1 MFIKQSTA
9 TAILLGPFVDST
21 DGNTAETGLTVAD
34 IDVDAYKFS
43 DTHPLTKV
51 DITPAGS
58 GSTHDMAHVANGY
71 YSLELTTT
79 DTNTC
84 GELKVTAD
92 ISGALPVWNC
102 FQVVEESIYASLFAA
117 SAAGFNS
124 SGQVAVNSLTSAA
137 ITDVWST
144 DALTEAYA
152 NDGSAGTAAQML
164 YMLWAAVNE
173 FNIAGTTIT
182 AKKLDGSTTAMT
194 WTLDNASSPTS
205 RTRAS

>member
-1 MFIKQSTA
+1 MFLKQSTG
-9 TAILLGPFVDST
+9 TAVLLGPFVDST
-21 DGNTAETGLTVAD
+21 DGGTAETSLTVAN
-34 IDVDAYKFS
+34 IDVDVYKFS
-43 DTHPLTKV
+43 DTHPLAKV

-71 YSLELTTT
+71 YSLELTAT

-84 GELKVTAD
+84 GRLKITAN

-144 DALTEAYA
+144 DPLVEAYA

-173 FNIAGTTIT
+173 FSISGDRIT
-182 AKKLDGSTTAMT
+182 AKKLDGSTTAII
-194 WTLDNASSPTS
+194 WEIDSASSPTS
-205 RTRAS
+205 RTRIS

>member
-9 TAILLGPFVDST
+9 YTYRIGPFVDEN
-21 DGNTAETGLTVAD
+21 DGKTAETGLSIGQAD
-34 IDVDAYKFS
+34 IRISK
-43 DTHPLTKV
+43 
-51 DITPAGS
+51 S
-58 GSTHDMAHVANGY
+58 GGDFAQRNASSPTNLTHDESGY
-71 YSLELTTT
+71 YILVLDTT
-79 DTNTC
+79 DTSTV
-84 GELKVTAD
+84 GPLTVAVHE
-92 ISGALPVWNC
+92 SGALPVWNC

-144 DALTEAYA
+144 DALVEAYA

-173 FNIAGTTIT
+173 FNISGTTIT

-194 WTLDNASSPTS
+194 WTLDSASSPTS